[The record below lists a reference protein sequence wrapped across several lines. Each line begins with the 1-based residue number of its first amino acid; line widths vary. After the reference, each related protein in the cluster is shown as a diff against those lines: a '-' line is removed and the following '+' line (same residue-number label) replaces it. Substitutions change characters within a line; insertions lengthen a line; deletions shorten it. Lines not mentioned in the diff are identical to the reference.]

1 MRYLIF
7 IFLLFSFL
15 FSSTNNTYAISKKES
30 LYQNGKPLHDWSVSA
45 GNWVAWMK
53 SCQGNGGFAKTIRE
67 EVAKLSWPDYK
78 KLSTGVNSF
87 EDRFIAGRCVDSE
100 VQKGKSYLNSYV
112 GELSFLV
119 QAKTG
124 ITRSQS
130 HNTQIND
137 NQITE
142 TNVNDSIEVKLAKLK
157 YLYDEKLITKKEY
170 DEKRKEILDE
180 M

>member
-1 MRYLIF
+1 MKHIIF

-15 FSSTNNTYAISKKES
+15 FSSFSYTYAISKKEA
-30 LYQNGKPLHDWSVSA
+30 LYQNGKPLHDWSASA
-45 GNWVAWMK
+45 GEWVAWMK
-53 SCQGNGGFAKTIRE
+53 SCQGNGGFAKNIRE

-78 KLSTGVNSF
+78 KLTTGVNRF
-87 EDRFIAGRCVDSE
+87 EDRFIAGKCVDSE

-112 GELSFLV
+112 ADLSFLV
-119 QAKTG
+119 QEKTG
-124 ITRSQS
+124 ITNSQS
-130 HNTQIND
+130 RDTQIND

-142 TNVNDSIEVKLAKLK
+142 TNDNISIEAKLAKLK

>member
-1 MRYLIF
+1 VKYLIL
-7 IFLLFSFL
+7 IFLLFS
-15 FSSTNNTYAISKKES
+15 SVNYSYATSKKEA
-30 LYQNGKPLHDWSVSA
+30 LYQNGKPLHDWSLSA
-45 GNWVAWMK
+45 GEWVAWMK
-53 SCQGNGGFAKTIRE
+53 SCQGNGGFAKTIRD

-78 KLSTGVNSF
+78 KLSTGVNKF

-100 VQKGKSYLNSYV
+100 VQKGKSYLHSYV

-119 QAKTG
+119 QEKTG
-124 ITRSQS
+124 ITNSRSRD
-130 HNTQIND
+130 TQIND

-142 TNVNDSIEVKLAKLK
+142 TKNNDSIETKLSKLK
-157 YLYDEKLITKKEY
+157 YLYNEKLITKKEY